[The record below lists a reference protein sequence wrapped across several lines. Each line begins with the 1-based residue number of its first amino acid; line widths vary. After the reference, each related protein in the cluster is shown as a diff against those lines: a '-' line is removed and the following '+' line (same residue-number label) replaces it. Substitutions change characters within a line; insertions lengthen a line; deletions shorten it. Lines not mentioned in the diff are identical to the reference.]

1 MTVSLHQIVMHT
13 PLGQKQGQ
21 LQLEVQENKVF
32 GYLNILGH
40 TQPIHGR
47 IEADGSCRLE
57 GHIVT
62 LMRTVPFI
70 ADGWVTDDAV
80 SLTLRGDRN
89 VFWIKGTA
97 AAGEGGHLR

>member
-1 MTVSLHQIVMHT
+1 MAVSLYQIVMQT

-32 GYLNILGH
+32 GYLDILGY

-47 IEADGSCRLE
+47 IEADGSCQLE

-62 LMRTVPFI
+62 LMRTFPFI
-70 ADGWVTDDAV
+70 ADGWVTDDSI

-89 VFWIKGTA
+89 VFRIKGTA
-97 AAGEGGHLR
+97 AAGEEDT